1 MPFYF
6 YQFSCIFQEKK
17 NYQSSLASR
26 MVEGNEDFEKN
37 MRDLVVFITAFRD
50 VVSPTMDI
58 HKPCLLTKMVGGANN
73 LSHHRGGLDN
83 QIQIVLYTTTKFSLA
98 NCGPSP

>member
-37 MRDLVVFITAFRD
+37 MRDLVVFITAFCN

-58 HKPCLLTKMVGGANN
+58 HKPCLLTKMVDGANN

-83 QIQIVLYTTTKFSLA
+83 QIQIVLYTTAKFSLA